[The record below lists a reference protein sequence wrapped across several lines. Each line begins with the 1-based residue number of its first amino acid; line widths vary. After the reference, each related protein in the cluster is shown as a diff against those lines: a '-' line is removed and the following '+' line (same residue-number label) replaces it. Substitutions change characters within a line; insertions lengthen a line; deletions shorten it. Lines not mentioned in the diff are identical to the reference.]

1 MTIRNLV
8 VTNIISN
15 FKLNILAMKLKDFFI
30 KFVDEQNCKA
40 YFKQQRE
47 AVGIVCRQCGS
58 VCHYWIEREN
68 RWRCKDCKQPTGLK
82 TGTVMENSNLS
93 YRVWLWALY
102 LMSLT
107 KKGFSALEM
116 QRLIGHKRYEP
127 IWLLMQKIRISMGHR
142 DAQYALEGF
151 IEMDEGFFEGQRKK
165 NDEGLIVNPVK
176 ELDRQVKAIVAVS
189 TTPASIDK
197 QKQHRPNTKA
207 GYLKMNVV
215 ASLNKIEVTYEAQ
228 KMIKKS
234 ATVMTDGKRCYRGL
248 QDICKMHKE
257 VIVKDK
263 TEVSKVFP
271 WVHIAISNAKK
282 KLLGLH
288 HQIKDTY
295 MQNYLSEFCYK
306 FNRRYF
312 GGKLF
317 DRLLIATLSNAWYE
331 S

>member
-1 MTIRNLV
+1 M
-8 VTNIISN
+8 
-15 FKLNILAMKLKDFFI
+15 KLNDFFL
-30 KFVDEQNCKA
+30 KLADEQSCKEF
-40 YFKQQRE
+40 FKNQRE
-47 AVGIVCRQCGS
+47 AKGITCRQCGS
-58 VCHYWIEREN
+58 LCHYWIEKEN
-68 RWRCKDCKQPTGLK
+68 RWRCKDCKQPLGLK

-127 IWLLMQKIRISMGHR
+127 IWLLMQKIRISMSNR
-142 DAQYALEGF
+142 DEKYVLDGF
-151 IEMDEGFFEGQRKK
+151 IEMDEGFFEGHRKK
-165 NDEGLIVNPVK
+165 EDDGLIAKPVK

-189 TTPASIDK
+189 KIPVSIDK
-197 QKQHRPNTKA
+197 QKQHRPDTKA

-215 ASLNKIEVTYEAQ
+215 SSLSKTEVTYEAQ

-234 ATVMTDGKRCYRGL
+234 ATVITDGKRCYRGL
-248 QDICKMHKE
+248 QDICEVHKE

-263 TEVSKVFP
+263 TEVSKTFP

-288 HQIKDTY
+288 HHVRDTY

-312 GGKLF
+312 GQSLF
-317 DRLLIATLSNAWYE
+317 DRLLVAALDSPWYT
-331 S
+331 SKPNYG